1 MFDENN
7 NDVAVRGKYAYTNVE
22 SWSKKVPGEDVF
34 NLKYIFC
41 PINVDNMHWTL
52 AVIFMEEKK
61 IQYFDSMGGT
71 EMNKLEGLLEYLKDE
86 WKVKKG
92 GEMDVSEWRLVEC
105 TSDTPQQR
113 NGE

>member
-1 MFDENN
+1 
-7 NDVAVRGKYAYTNVE
+7 
-22 SWSKKVPGEDVF
+22 
-34 NLKYIFC
+34 
-41 PINVDNMHWTL
+41 MHWTS

-86 WKVKKG
+86 WKAKNG
-92 GEMDVSEWRLVEC
+92 GEMDVSGWSLVEC

-113 NGE
+113 NGEMAFVPYVCL